1 MTQGSRSVLLLTRM
15 LAGNDPGRDCKT
27 LVGSLAERGVSCRF
41 LLVGCEPGG
50 DHGMPD
56 VVECPGLGRTWQRA
70 WSIRR
75 LDPSLRRPLIHVLDA
90 SLSDVG
96 LALAEQ
102 WSVPYVQTIEAFPPP
117 DSVLRV
123 SRRWCRM
130 LLPTG
135 DALADDLV
143 QTLNVPRSLVRVIRP
158 GVSRTEPSRPP
169 RTASTRVAVVG
180 AAGPL
185 VAASGFFTFL
195 TAARR
200 VLDTG
205 ADVEFVV
212 IGQGEDEVDLRR
224 RADRLRM
231 TDRITFAGRPIEGL
245 SPWDAMDVYCQTS
258 TTPTTGFPLIRAMA
272 RGVPSIVADVPGPR
286 SLVEDGHSG
295 LIVTAE
301 DSQALARS
309 MLCMLADP
317 TWAAELGSRG
327 RDAIRSTHDSAIE
340 ADRLIEVYDDAL
352 ADDRPSS
359 LVSVAGR
366 ISA

>member
-1 MTQGSRSVLLLTRM
+1 MNHGVRSVLLLTRM
-15 LAGNDPGRDCKT
+15 LAGNEPGRDWKT
-27 LVGSLAERGVSCRF
+27 LVASLADRGVSCRF
-41 LLVGCEPGG
+41 LSVGCETGR
-50 DHGMPD
+50 DHEMQ
-56 VVECPGLGRTWQRA
+56 VVECPGLGRIWQRA

-75 LDPSLRRPLIHVLDA
+75 LDPSICRPLIHVLDA

-96 LALAEQ
+96 LALAEH
-102 WSVPYVQTIEAFPPP
+102 WAVPYVQTIEEFPPA

-130 LLPTG
+130 LLPTSNV
-135 DALADDLV
+135 LADDLAR
-143 QTLNVPRSLVRVIRP
+143 TLNVPRDLLRVIRP
-158 GVSRTEPSRPP
+158 GVSRTEPARAP
-169 RTASTRVAVVG
+169 RLASTRVAVVG

-231 TDRITFAGRPIEGL
+231 SDRITFAGRPIQGL

-272 RGVPSIVADVPGPR
+272 RGVPSIVADVQGPR
-286 SLVEDGHSG
+286 SLVADGHSG
-295 LIVTAE
+295 LIVPPE

-309 MLCMLADP
+309 ILSLLADP
-317 TWAAELGSRG
+317 TWAAELGTRG
-327 RDAIRSTHDSAIE
+327 RDSIRETHDSTIE
-340 ADRLIEVYDDAL
+340 ADRLIGVYNQAI
-352 ADDRPSS
+352 ADDRTSCLAPI
-359 LVSVAGR
+359 AGR
-366 ISA
+366 IPA

>member
-1 MTQGSRSVLLLTRM
+1 MKHGDRSVLLLTRM
-15 LAGNDPGRDCKT
+15 LAGNEPGRDWKT
-27 LVGSLAERGVSCRF
+27 LVGSLADRGVDCRF
-41 LLVGCEPGG
+41 LSVGCETNG
-50 DHGMPD
+50 DHEMQ
-56 VVECPGLGRTWQRA
+56 VVECPGLGRIWQRA

-75 LDPSLRRPLIHVLDA
+75 LDPSIRRPLIHVLDA

-96 LALAEQ
+96 LALAEH
-102 WSVPYVQTIEAFPPP
+102 WFVPYVQTIEEFPP
-117 DSVLRV
+117 DDTVLRV
-123 SRRWCRM
+123 SRRWCKM

-135 DALADDLV
+135 DVLADDLSR
-143 QTLNVPRSLVRVIRP
+143 TLNVPRALLRVIRP
-158 GVSRTEPSRPP
+158 GVSRMEPARTP
-169 RTASTRVAVVG
+169 RLASTRVAVVG

-231 TDRITFAGRPIEGL
+231 SDRITFAGRPIQGL

-272 RGVPSIVADVPGPR
+272 RGVPSIVADVQGPR

-295 LIVTAE
+295 LIVPPE
-301 DSQALARS
+301 DSQALAQS
-309 MLCMLADP
+309 MLSLIADP
-317 TWAAELGSRG
+317 TWAAELGARG
-327 RDAIRSTHDSAIE
+327 RDSIRETHDSAVE
-340 ADRLIEVYDDAL
+340 ADRLIRVYDEAL
-352 ADDRPSS
+352 ADDRPSC
-359 LVSVAGR
+359 LAPIAGR
-366 ISA
+366 LPA